1 MLNLDDYNALVVS
14 APPAL
19 TLPATETGPQEVVT
33 INPADVVR
41 HDLPDDKS
49 VK

>member
-1 MLNLDDYNALVVS
+1 MLNLVDYNALVVS
-14 APPAL
+14 APLAL
-19 TLPATETGPQEVVT
+19 TLPATKTDPQEVVT